1 MASRFDY
8 LRTLSQAELEKEYE
22 KAEQADDI
30 ALAVCIMEEWEI
42 RDENLLLQG
51 TRPDAYRDSGPG

>member
-1 MASRFDY
+1 MPSRFDY

-22 KAEQADDI
+22 KAEQDDDI

-42 RDENLLLQG
+42 RED
-51 TRPDAYRDSGPG
+51 